1 MSHLET
7 KQIVS
12 MIKKLSSSYTIII
25 VEHDMNVIYSVAK
38 EIYVLDRGDLIF
50 NGTPNQVKKSVLVND
65 RYTGIKK

>member
-1 MSHLET
+1 MATTEEISKFVYNLRSEKNSYIT

-38 EIYVLDRGDLIF
+38 EIYVLDQLAE
-50 NGTPNQVKKSVLVND
+50 KL
-65 RYTGIKK
+65 